1 MSDATRSEG
10 YAVHIATVVLAT
22 FALVFAAELPD
33 KTAIASLILGTKYRP
48 LWVFTGVAAAFTVHV
63 VLAIVAGSLLGL
75 LPHRTL
81 QVIVAVLFALGAVL
95 LLRGRHEEE
104 EVNEAAPE
112 PTFWR
117 VAGTGFMVVL
127 VAEFGDLTQIVTA
140 NLAAHYRSPIAV
152 GAGALAGLLCV
163 AGLAITGGRALLR
176 VLPIK
181 WITRAAA
188 LAMLVLSGFSLASAV
203 AG

>member
-1 MSDATRSEG
+1 MHVA
-10 YAVHIATVVLAT
+10 AIVLAT

-104 EVNEAAPE
+104 EVNEPAPE

-188 LAMLVLSGFSLASAV
+188 VAMLVLSGFSLASAIT
-203 AG
+203 G

>member
-1 MSDATRSEG
+1 
-10 YAVHIATVVLAT
+10 VHVAAIALAT

-48 LWVFTGVAAAFTVHV
+48 LWVFSGVTAAFTIHV

-104 EVNEAAPE
+104 EVSEPAPE

>member
-1 MSDATRSEG
+1 MHA
-10 YAVHIATVVLAT
+10 AAIVLAT

-104 EVNEAAPE
+104 EVKEPAPE

-188 LAMLVLSGFSLASAV
+188 VAMLVLSGFSLASAIT
-203 AG
+203 G

>member
-1 MSDATRSEG
+1 
-10 YAVHIATVVLAT
+10 VHIATVVLAT

-33 KTAIASLILGTKYRP
+33 KTAIARLILGTKYRP
-48 LWVFTGVAAAFTVHV
+48 QWVFAGVAAAFTVHV

-81 QVIVAVLFALGAVL
+81 QAIVAVLFAFGALL

-104 EVNEAAPE
+104 EVEDVEIE

-117 VAGTGFMVVL
+117 VAGTGFMVIL

-203 AG
+203 TG

>member
-1 MSDATRSEG
+1 
-10 YAVHIATVVLAT
+10 VHVAAIALAT

-48 LWVFTGVAAAFTVHV
+48 LWVFSGVTAAFTIHV

-104 EVNEAAPE
+104 EVSEPAPE

-152 GAGALAGLLCV
+152 GVGALAGLLAV
-163 AGLAITGGRALLR
+163 AALAITGGRALLR
-176 VLPIK
+176 VLPIT

-203 AG
+203 TG

>member
-1 MSDATRSEG
+1 VT
-10 YAVHIATVVLAT
+10 
-22 FALVFAAELPD
+22 
-33 KTAIASLILGTKYRP
+33 
-48 LWVFTGVAAAFTVHV
+48 AAFTIHV

-104 EVNEAAPE
+104 EVSEPAPE

-152 GAGALAGLLCV
+152 GVGALAGLLAV
-163 AGLAITGGRALLR
+163 AALAITGGRALLR
-176 VLPIK
+176 VLPIT

-203 AG
+203 TG

>member
-1 MSDATRSEG
+1 
-10 YAVHIATVVLAT
+10 VHVAAIALAT

-48 LWVFTGVAAAFTVHV
+48 LWVFTGVAAAFTIHV

-104 EVNEAAPE
+104 EVSEPTPE

-152 GAGALAGLLCV
+152 GVGALAGLLSV
-163 AGLAITGGRALLR
+163 AALAITGGRALLR
-176 VLPIK
+176 VLPIT

-203 AG
+203 TG

>member
-1 MSDATRSEG
+1 
-10 YAVHIATVVLAT
+10 VHIAAIVLAT

-81 QVIVAVLFALGAVL
+81 QAIVAVLFALGAIM
-95 LLRGRHEEE
+95 LLRGRREEE
-104 EVNEAAPE
+104 AVEEAETE

-117 VAGTGFMVVL
+117 VAGTGFMVIL

-163 AGLAITGGRALLR
+163 AGLASAI
-176 VLPIK
+176 
-181 WITRAAA
+181 
-188 LAMLVLSGFSLASAV
+188 SG
-203 AG
+203 

>member
-1 MSDATRSEG
+1 VHVAT
-10 YAVHIATVVLAT
+10 IVLAT
-22 FALVFAAELPD
+22 FALIFAAELPD
-33 KTAIASLILGTKYRP
+33 KTAIASLLLGTKYRP
-48 LWVFTGVAAAFTVHV
+48 LWVFAGVAAAFTVHV

-75 LPHRTL
+75 LPHRAL
-81 QVIVAVLFALGAVL
+81 QAVVAVLFAVGAIL
-95 LLRGRHEEE
+95 LLRTGKDDEEPKDVE
-104 EVNEAAPE
+104 IE

-140 NLAAHYRSPIAV
+140 NLAAHYHSPFAV

-163 AGLAITGGRALLR
+163 SGLAITGGRALLR

-181 WITRAAA
+181 WITRIAA
-188 LAMLVLSGFSLASAV
+188 LAMLTLSGFSLASAIT
-203 AG
+203 G

>member
-1 MSDATRSEG
+1 M
-10 YAVHIATVVLAT
+10 HIATVALAT

-33 KTAIASLILGTKYRP
+33 KTAIASLLLGTRYRA
-48 LWVFTGVAAAFTVHV
+48 LWVFAGVAAAFALHV
-63 VLAIVAGSLLGL
+63 TLAIVAGSLLGL

-81 QVIVAVLFALGAVL
+81 QIIVAVLFALGAVL
-95 LLRGRHEEE
+95 LLRGRHEDEE
-104 EVNEAAPE
+104 QVNDVEIE

-117 VAGTGFMVVL
+117 VAGTGFMVIL
-127 VAEFGDLTQIVTA
+127 IAEFGDLTQVVTA
-140 NLAAHYRSPIAV
+140 NLAAHYRSPVAV
-152 GAGALAGLLCV
+152 GIGALAGLLGV

-176 VLPIK
+176 VLPIT

-188 LAMLVLSGFSLASAV
+188 LAMLILSGFSVASAI

>member
-1 MSDATRSEG
+1 
-10 YAVHIATVVLAT
+10 VHVAAIVLAT

-48 LWVFTGVAAAFTVHV
+48 LWVFSGVTAAFTIHV

-104 EVNEAAPE
+104 EVSEPTPE

-152 GAGALAGLLCV
+152 GVGALAGLLAV
-163 AGLAITGGRALLR
+163 AALAITGGRALLR
-176 VLPIK
+176 VLPIT
-181 WITRAAA
+181 WISRAAA
-188 LAMLVLSGFSLASAV
+188 LAMLVLSGFSVASAV
-203 AG
+203 TG

>member
-1 MSDATRSEG
+1 
-10 YAVHIATVVLAT
+10 VHIVTIILAT

-33 KTAIASLILGTKYRP
+33 KTAIASLLLGARYRP
-48 LWVFTGVAAAFTVHV
+48 SWVFAGVATAFAVHV
-63 VLAIVAGSLLGL
+63 TLAVLAGSLLGL
-75 LPHRTL
+75 LPHRAL

-104 EVNEAAPE
+104 EAKDTEIE

-117 VAGTGFMVVL
+117 VAGTGFMVIL

-140 NLAAHYRSPIAV
+140 NLAAHYHSPFAV

-181 WITRAAA
+181 WIVRAAA
-188 LAMLVLSGFSLASAV
+188 LAMLALSGFSLASAI

>member
-1 MSDATRSEG
+1 MHVA
-10 YAVHIATVVLAT
+10 AIVLAT

-81 QVIVAVLFALGAVL
+81 QAIVAVLFALGAVL

-104 EVNEAAPE
+104 EARDVEVE

-117 VAGTGFMVVL
+117 VAGTGFMVIL

-176 VLPIK
+176 VLPIT
-181 WITRAAA
+181 WITRTAA
-188 LAMLVLSGFSLASAV
+188 LAMLVLSGFSLASA
-203 AG
+203 AGF